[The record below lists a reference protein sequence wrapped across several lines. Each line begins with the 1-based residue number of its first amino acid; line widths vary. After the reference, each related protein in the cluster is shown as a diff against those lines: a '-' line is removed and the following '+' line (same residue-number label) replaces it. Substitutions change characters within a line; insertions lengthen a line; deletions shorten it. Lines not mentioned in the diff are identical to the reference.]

1 MEVFF
6 DILVD
11 AVADWVRR
19 GIAAGPFD
27 TMPAKATLIK
37 MTVREKANG
46 RARIIM
52 DLSSPRPGSVN
63 EAILDSK
70 VIQAEMSGI
79 VGVVEAL
86 NLVGRGAWFCK
97 ADWADAYK
105 HLSVSRRYRTVYWFS
120 IKDKYFVEKCLTFGS
135 R

>member
-1 MEVFF
+1 M
-6 DILVD
+6 D

-27 TMPAKATLIK
+27 TMPKNATLIK

-63 EAILDSK
+63 EKILDSK
-70 VIQAEMSGI
+70 VIPAVMAG
-79 VGVVEAL
+79 VTGVVEAL
-86 NLVGRGAWFCK
+86 NLVGREAYFSK
-97 ADWADAYK
+97 SDWADAYK
-105 HLSVSRRYRTVYWFS
+105 HLSVTRRDRTVQWFS
-120 IKDKYFVEKCLTFGS
+120 IKNKFFVEKCLTFGS